1 MAGSF
6 VIGTLLAYNV
16 SLIALKK
23 IYVDIEGQTKK
34 DILKHGLYHI
44 TKRKNAEK
52 IMKDGHINP
61 SKWLASMG
69 RKRTFFF
76 AGCPTIEL
84 LRENVA
90 GSSEQFEW
98 TAINVRPDEKDL
110 ENYKIRKYDD
120 NSVTCKGKCE
130 LEEGKVRMVELC
142 LDLNQDGIPFIR
154 EKTPEELEHGYE
166 PSEELKMKFN
176 GGKKKSLP
184 VIRNLLKA
192 YFAKPFQ
199 MASKLISSLKS
210 EKIDNVIGDDL
221 EEKEDGSETSKNHRE
236 DFIES
241 LRVEEQDLTE
251 ILEKKVESKKE
262 EREI

>member
-1 MAGSF
+1 MGF
-6 VIGTLLAYNV
+6 LVNTFLAYNV
-16 SLIALKK
+16 SILVLKK

-34 DILKHGLYHI
+34 DILKNGLYHI
-44 TKRKNAEK
+44 TKRENAEK
-52 IMKDGHINP
+52 IMRDGHINP
-61 SKWLASMG
+61 SGKLASLG

-166 PSEELKMKFN
+166 PSEELKKKFN
-176 GGKKKSLP
+176 GGKNKSLP
-184 VIRNLLKA
+184 VIRNLMKA

-199 MASKLISSLKS
+199 MISKLISSLKTRKSNDSMEDDQIENGQVS
-210 EKIDNVIGDDL
+210 ENIRNTR
-221 EEKEDGSETSKNHRE
+221 EE
-236 DFIES
+236 FIKG
-241 LRVEEQDLTE
+241 LRVDEQDLTE
-251 ILEKKVESKKE
+251 VTEKRVEIQSKEKE
-262 EREI
+262 IE

>member
-1 MAGSF
+1 MGF
-6 VIGTLLAYNV
+6 LVNTFLAYNV
-16 SLIALKK
+16 SLVVLKK

-34 DILKHGLYHI
+34 DILKNGLYHI
-44 TKRKNAEK
+44 TKRENAEK
-52 IMKDGHINP
+52 IMRDGHINP
-61 SKWLASMG
+61 SNWLASMG

-98 TAINVRPDEKDL
+98 TAINVRPDEQDL

-142 LDLNQDGIPFIR
+142 LDMNQDGIPFIR

-166 PSEELKMKFN
+166 PSEELKKKFN
-176 GGKKKSLP
+176 AGKNKSLP
-184 VIRNLLKA
+184 VIRNLMKA

-199 MASKLISSLKS
+199 MISKLISSLKTRKSNDSIEDDQIENGEVS
-210 EKIDNVIGDDL
+210 ENIRNTR
-221 EEKEDGSETSKNHRE
+221 EE
-236 DFIES
+236 FIKG
-241 LRVEEQDLTE
+241 LRVAEQDLTE
-251 ILEKKVESKKE
+251 VTEKRVEIQNKE
-262 EREI
+262 KEIE